1 MTTEQIRKLDEV
13 HAAIIGNKDLGQE
26 GIIPRLN
33 KAEKY
38 IQDDKIYKAK
48 VAGGLLIG
56 VPLIDGF
63 LHWLGKHI

>member
-1 MTTEQIRKLDEV
+1 MTPEQIRKLDEV
-13 HAAIIGNKDLGQE
+13 HAAIIGNEKLGQE

-63 LHWLGKHI
+63 LHWLGKHF

>member
-1 MTTEQIRKLDEV
+1 MTPEQIRKLDEV
-13 HAAIIGNKDLGQE
+13 HAAIIGNEKLGQE

-63 LHWLGKHI
+63 LHWIGKHF

>member
-1 MTTEQIRKLDEV
+1 MTPEQIRKLDEV
-13 HAAIIGNKDLGQE
+13 HAAIIGNEKLGQE

-56 VPLIDGF
+56 VPLLDGF
-63 LHWLGKHI
+63 LHWIGKHF